1 MRNDVARKMGGKHAR
16 ADHLRDSGHSYHWPW
31 RLFWAPSSRS
41 RDGAPEIGHGLTL
54 LPCRTSLPR
63 AGMSLAWGFF
73 AAALTCRRVHDET
86 PSQGQGRGS
95 KSLKPRCAT
104 VVSAHSLAP
113 KPAPPTSNLQ
123 FQFESASQQLEPRSD
138 RPNMFRAK
146 SGLAVSLPFVLRL
159 SDSAIRLDVNM
170 RIHLGSS
177 PRDR

>member
-63 AGMSLAWGFF
+63 AGMSLARGFF

-86 PSQGQGRGS
+86 WYHERTDEHRE
-95 KSLKPRCAT
+95 L
-104 VVSAHSLAP
+104 
-113 KPAPPTSNLQ
+113 
-123 FQFESASQQLEPRSD
+123 
-138 RPNMFRAK
+138 
-146 SGLAVSLPFVLRL
+146 GLAHCTIGHHMLLTRL
-159 SDSAIRLDVNM
+159 A
-170 RIHLGSS
+170 
-177 PRDR
+177 